1 MDTHFAV
8 AYIAIEQRRRA
19 LTAEA
24 SFGAGHGDALIQPGI
39 DEALA
44 CQDMLQPASA
54 HRSRIAHLIMRL
66 KACVSVMACREPAA
80 EYRPALGNPH
90 GTS

>member
-1 MDTHFAV
+1 MDPHFAI
-8 AYIAIEQRRRA
+8 AYFSIEQLRHA
-19 LTAEA
+19 MAAEA
-24 SFGAGHGDALIQPGI
+24 SFGAGRRDSIIQPGI

-44 CQDMLQPASA
+44 CRDMLSPAPA
-54 HRSRIAHLIMRL
+54 HRSRIARLILRL
-66 KACVSVMACREPAA
+66 KACVRVMACREPAA